1 MSSHWSQFWQTT
13 KTLNSFSASE
23 NAFGYRG
30 ELLTFWHKQLVNI
43 SREAQVVDL
52 GTGNGA
58 LALAAYRYLTAERR
72 DARVHGI
79 DAAAINPC
87 AVFADEAAIVGDLWQ
102 IQFHPE
108 CSIEAMPF
116 KPGSVDMLL
125 SQFALEYAE
134 REPAVAT
141 CARVLAPKGRLVA
154 VMHHQASD
162 IAYDC
167 VAGIKVIAAF
177 LYGSNFQ
184 QDANK
189 LLSLATSTATTTALN
204 LANQQLLQ
212 SVNTIGQQLSNT
224 LEQEWFGFIMQSFA
238 PLFIDIDASHQIR
251 FNALI
256 DQLIASYQR
265 LTDQHQAAL
274 DKDGIALWVD
284 SFKQQKLA
292 ASSEELFI
300 DKQLFGWVLK
310 VGC

>member
-58 LALAAYRYLTAERR
+58 LALAAYRYLAAEKR
-72 DARVHGI
+72 DASVHGI

-87 AVFADEAAIVGDLWQ
+87 AVFADEASIVGDLRQ

-116 KPGSVDMLL
+116 KSGSVDILL

-134 REPAVAT
+134 REPAVAA

-154 VMHHQASD
+154 VMHHRASD

-189 LLSLATSTATTTALN
+189 LLSLATATATTTALN

-212 SVNTIGQQLSNT
+212 SVNAIGQQLSNA

-256 DQLIASYQR
+256 AQLIASYQR

-274 DKDGIALWVD
+274 DEDGIALWVD
-284 SFKQQKLA
+284 SFKQQKLI
-292 ASSEELFI
+292 ASSEELII

>member
-1 MSSHWSQFWQTT
+1 MSAHWSQFWQTT

-30 ELLTFWHKQLVNI
+30 ELLAFWQQQFSNLGAN
-43 SREAQVVDL
+43 AQVVDL

-58 LALAAYRYLTAERR
+58 LALAAYRYATQHHLNAL
-72 DARVHGI
+72 VHGV

-87 AVFADEAAIVGDLWQ
+87 AVFADEANIVGDLRQ

-116 KPGSVDMLL
+116 KSGSVDILL

-134 REPAVAT
+134 CEPAVAA

-167 VAGIKVIAAF
+167 AAGLKVIAAF

-184 QDANK
+184 HDANQ
-189 LLSLATSTATTTALN
+189 LLSLATSAATAEALS

-212 SVNTIGQQLSNT
+212 SVSAIEQQLRNE
-224 LEQEWFGFIMQSFA
+224 LEQEWFGFVMQSFA
-238 PLFIDIDASHQIR
+238 PLFININTNHQVR
-251 FNALI
+251 FKALLK
-256 DQLIASYQR
+256 QLVATYQR
-265 LTDQHQAAL
+265 LTDQHRAAL
-274 DKDGIALWVD
+274 NQESIVLWVD
-284 SFKQQKLA
+284 AFKQQQLDA
-292 ASSEELFI
+292 CYEELVI

-310 VGC
+310 VSR